1 MRTNILHVL
10 LFCLGLLASTCVLAQ
25 PNTIQNLN
33 IKDGL
38 SNNYVKNLATD
49 RKGHIYIATESG
61 LNCFDGVKITS
72 YKISYSEQYSDALN
86 VLLYDE
92 EENCLWIGIKFGG
105 ICSFDCDTHEFKYLE
120 QTLRGKKDSEL
131 MGLQHDGKGGIWMVP
146 HYCEVFRY
154 DKEKKMSSSLSEMG
168 IEGVPTVN
176 LCCFDDGRGN
186 LYIGHEQQGLT
197 LVNLAEKR
205 VKRFTHDER
214 TPHSLPGNIVYV
226 IYRDNKD
233 NLWVGTENG
242 LGLFNPR
249 TEDFTVFRHI
259 PGDSGSLIADHIYD
273 IREMTD
279 GTLWI
284 ASDIG
289 GISILDLFELT
300 FQKPESIRF
309 RNLQP
314 DNSGQSISSGNIRSL
329 LQDKFGNIWI
339 GNYSSGVD
347 FIAHSSARFRILPYT
362 TEGGLV
368 LNHKPVWGL
377 CQSIDGTLYLGS
389 EDEIVPVENGV
400 LQTPISIKKGL
411 HRPYGQV
418 FSMVELDADNLLL
431 GIYDDGLL
439 RLNKHTHL
447 LDRISLGR
455 ENVDVICFYKE
466 ADGVV
471 WVGTEYG
478 VYKYVNGIASL
489 ETKLSEQISELAAY
503 GILRDKKGYLWIAT
517 YGKGIAIFDMENK
530 LVVHLNEAVN
540 SFPNAVNTLYMD
552 KKGGVWAGTRNGLA
566 YIKDTNHPEDFEL
579 YGYKEGLSDLFIRAI
594 HEDNAGHIWLSTNNG
609 ISHWMA
615 DERRFQNYDHR
626 DGISLGN
633 FIESSVCLSENGTL
647 YFGSLK
653 GVCYFHPDKL
663 ITPQKVVPVQIN
675 ECREADKLIPPT
687 EKGIEL
693 PYDHNDLSIF
703 FSVPDYAQSNMVEY
717 AYLMEGLD
725 KNGWNLLAE
734 VNQVTFRSLASGKY
748 TFKVKA
754 RLRNQAW
761 DEEHIATLL
770 IYIRPPL
777 WLTWWAMLG
786 YTVLIAL
793 VVVLLLRLY
802 AHRLQLRSALEVE
815 HRKRQNEQELNNER
829 LHFYT
834 NITHELRTPLTL
846 ILGPLEDLVNDSKL
860 PPLYGGKVK
869 LIHESALS
877 LLNLIN
883 QILEFRKTETQNR
896 KLCVERGNLA
906 NLVTEIGLRYKE
918 LNRNDKVKYH
928 IHIDTENRELY
939 YDTEIVTI
947 ILNNLLSNAAKYTPE
962 GEINIALHNV
972 SDTGGEYTEIAVSD
986 TGYGIEK
993 EALQHIFD
1001 RYFQAKGKHQASGSG
1016 IGLALVK
1023 SLADLHEALL
1033 LVESKPGEGTV
1044 FRFRILT
1051 ENTYPTA
1058 LHKETNTPPISLS
1071 PSEPEEND
1079 ITPEKENDKRPLLL
1093 AVEDNDDIRDYIAT
1107 AFIDNYRVLT
1117 AQNGK
1122 EGWELAQEHIP
1133 DIIISDIMMPV
1144 MDGLELCRRIKEDL
1158 RTSHIPVILLTA
1170 KDSIQDKEEGY
1181 ESGGDSYL
1189 TKPFSAKLLRSR
1201 VNNLLNSRK
1210 LLANILTS
1218 KLGQTVEKIPTNN
1231 IGTETPLRL
1240 NRLDKEFLEKLQ
1252 KVVEE
1257 NLGEEELD
1265 VPFLCRTFLM
1275 SRSTFYRK
1283 IKGLI
1288 GITANEYIR
1297 NARLNRVIQLIQD
1310 EGMGIQEAAYAS
1322 GFNSLSY
1329 FRSCFKEVYGM
1340 TPKEY
1345 LKHV

>member
-1 MRTNILHVL
+1 MRINILHAPL
-10 LFCLGLLASTCVLAQ
+10 LCLGLLVSTSIVAQ
-25 PNTIQNLN
+25 PYTIQNLN

-38 SNNYVKNLATD
+38 SNNYVKHLATD

-72 YKISYSEQYSDALN
+72 YKTSHSEQYSDALN
-86 VLLYDE
+86 VLLYDDD
-92 EENCLWIGIKFGG
+92 ENCLWIGVKFGG
-105 ICSFDCDTHEFKYLE
+105 IYSFDCATREFKYFEWALQE
-120 QTLRGKKDSEL
+120 EKDSEL
-131 MGLQHDGKGGIWMVP
+131 VGLQHATDGGIWMVP
-146 HYCEVFRY
+146 HYCEVFLY
-154 DKEKKMSSSLSEMG
+154 DKGKKMSRSLSEMG
-168 IEGVPTVN
+168 IKGVPTVN
-176 LCCFDDGRGN
+176 MCCFDDGRGN
-186 LYIGHEQQGLT
+186 LYIGHEQQGMT

-205 VKRFTHDER
+205 VKRFTHDDQNPR
-214 TPHSLPGNIVYV
+214 SLPGNIVYV
-226 IYRDNKD
+226 IYRDHKE
-233 NLWVGTENG
+233 NLWVGTEKG

-249 TEDFTVFRHI
+249 TEDFTVFRHL
-259 PGDSGSLIADHIYD
+259 PEDNGSLIADHIYD
-273 IREMTD
+273 IREMAD

-300 FQKPESIRF
+300 FQKPECIRF

-314 DNSGQSISSGNIRSL
+314 DNSGQSISSGNIRNL

-347 FIAHSSARFRILPYT
+347 FIAHNPPRFRILPYT

-368 LNHKPVWGL
+368 LNHKPIWGL
-377 CQSIDGTLYLGS
+377 CQGSDGTLFLGG
-389 EDEIVPVENGV
+389 ENEIVPMKNGV
-400 LQTPISIKKGL
+400 LQTPISIKKKL

-418 FSMVELDADNLLL
+418 FSMIELDADNLLL

-439 RLNKHTHL
+439 RLNKHTHRL
-447 LDRISLGR
+447 ERISLGK
-455 ENVDVICFYKE
+455 ENVDVICFHKE
-466 ADGVV
+466 KDGTV

-478 VYKYVNGIASL
+478 IYTYTDGVARL
-489 ETKLSEQISELAAY
+489 ETELSERFPGLVAY
-503 GILRDKKGYLWIAT
+503 GITRDKEKNLWVAT
-517 YGKGIAIFDMENK
+517 YGSGI
-530 LVVHLNEAVN
+530 VVFNRKNEPIAHLNDTAN
-540 SFPNAVNTLYMD
+540 NFPNAVNTLYMD
-552 KKGGVWAGTRNGLA
+552 REGGIWAGTRKGLA
-566 YIKDTNHPEDFEL
+566 YIKDVTHPEKFEL
-579 YGYKEGLSDLFIRAI
+579 YGYKEGLTDLFIRAI
-594 HEDNAGHIWLSTNNG
+594 HEDKAGHIWLSTNNG
-609 ISHWMA
+609 ISCWAA
-615 DERRFQNYDHR
+615 DERRFHNYDHR

-633 FIESSVCLSENGTL
+633 FIESSVSLSENGIL

-653 GVCYFHPDKL
+653 GVCYFHPETL
-663 ITPQKVVPVQIN
+663 IASQKVAPIQII
-675 ECREADKLIPPT
+675 ECREAEKFILPT

-693 PYDHNDLSIF
+693 PHDYNGLSIF
-703 FSVPDYAQSNMVEY
+703 FAVPDYAQSNLVEY

-725 KNGWNLLAE
+725 ENDWNLLTE
-734 VNQVTFRSLASGKY
+734 NNQVTFRSLAPGKY

-754 RLRNQAW
+754 RLRNLEW
-761 DEEHIATLL
+761 DEDHIATLS
-770 IYIRPPL
+770 IHIRPPL

-786 YTVLIAL
+786 YAVLITF
-793 VVVLLLRLY
+793 VTILLLRLY
-802 AHRLQLRSALEVE
+802 AHRLKLRSALEME

-829 LHFYT
+829 LRFYT

-846 ILGPLEDLVNDSKL
+846 ILGPLEDLVNDSKFS
-860 PPLYGGKVK
+860 PLYGGKVK
-869 LIHESALS
+869 LIYDSALR

-896 KLCVERGNLA
+896 KLCVERSNLA
-906 NLVTEIGLRYKE
+906 DLVTEIGLRYKE
-918 LNRNDKVKYH
+918 LNRNDKVKYY
-928 IHIDTENRELY
+928 IRIDAENRELY
-939 YDTEIVTI
+939 YDTEVVTT
-947 ILNNLLSNAAKYTPE
+947 ILNNLMSNAAKYTSE
-962 GEINIALHNV
+962 GEIGLTLCNV
-972 SDTGGEYTEIAVSD
+972 KDVGGNYTEIAVSD

-993 EALQHIFD
+993 EALPHIFD
-1001 RYFQAKGKHQASGSG
+1001 RYYQAKGKHQASGSG

-1033 LVESKPGEGTV
+1033 LVESKSGEGTV
-1044 FRFRILT
+1044 FRFRMLT

-1058 LHKETNTPPISLS
+1058 LHKEASPLPVSLS
-1071 PSEPEEND
+1071 PAEPKESALIPEEEND
-1079 ITPEKENDKRPLLL
+1079 NRPLLL
-1093 AVEDNDDIRDYIAT
+1093 AIEDNDDIREYIAA

-1117 AQNGK
+1117 AQNGE
-1122 EGWELAQEHIP
+1122 EGWKLAQEHIP

-1144 MDGLELCRRIKEDL
+1144 MDGLELCRHIKEDL

-1189 TKPFSAKLLRSR
+1189 SKPFSARLLRSR
-1201 VNNLLNSRK
+1201 VSNLLDSRK

-1218 KLGQTVEKIPTNN
+1218 KIGQAVEKTSINC
-1231 IGTETPLRL
+1231 IDTEMPLRL

-1252 KVVEE
+1252 KVIEE
-1257 NLGEEELD
+1257 NLGKKELD
-1265 VPFLCRTFLM
+1265 VPFLCKTFSM

-1297 NARLNRVIQLIQD
+1297 NARLNRVLQLIQE

-1345 LKHV
+1345 FKHI